1 VAKIRKIIKYF
12 ASLAKIRILSIDFVI
27 LQSKRKKM
35 GINDNM
41 HEPLVDFD
49 GPKEDKS
56 KNIIKVIG
64 VGGGGCNAVRNM
76 YNDGIV
82 NVTFAVCNTD
92 SQSLSKSPI
101 PVKIQLGETGL
112 GAGANP
118 DIGKKAAIVSK
129 NEIERLISDGTKMVF
144 VTAGM
149 GGGTGTGA
157 APVIA
162 GIAKAKGILTIGIV
176 TIPFYFEKK
185 NKIIKALRGVEEMRK
200 NVDALLII
208 NNERICDIYSDTQV
222 TIKESFKRADQ
233 ILSDATKSISELIT
247 VEGDINLDFCDVETT
262 LRGGGG
268 AIMAMGRAN
277 GEHRVE
283 KAVIDALDS
292 PLLYDNDID
301 RAKRI
306 LFNIYT
312 SEKHPL
318 FVSEMTEIDAF
329 MDALDPN
336 IDVIWGVSDDNTLDE
351 DAKVTILAT
360 GFEDDISMD
369 ELSDEQHRN
378 DNYFDNLINNLY
390 KPYKK
395 RIWNFEKNEPQILEP
410 QNTDEEGATVTKKID
425 IDGIPL
431 IVTTGSEED
440 ETETDIDSTD
450 NHVEDN
456 AETTQEEEVTP
467 EEETTPEE
475 TTPVV
480 DTPEEQNPTSTSP
493 SVDNSK
499 KHKPLSFVDRAKKLM
514 EKLTELTQDPEK

>member
-1 VAKIRKIIKYF
+1 
-12 ASLAKIRILSIDFVI
+12 
-27 LQSKRKKM
+27 
-35 GINDNM
+35 M

-467 EEETTPEE
+467 EEKTTPEE

>member
-1 VAKIRKIIKYF
+1 
-12 ASLAKIRILSIDFVI
+12 
-27 LQSKRKKM
+27 
-35 GINDNM
+35 
-41 HEPLVDFD
+41 
-49 GPKEDKS
+49 
-56 KNIIKVIG
+56 
-64 VGGGGCNAVRNM
+64 
-76 YNDGIV
+76 
-82 NVTFAVCNTD
+82 
-92 SQSLSKSPI
+92 
-101 PVKIQLGETGL
+101 
-112 GAGANP
+112 
-118 DIGKKAAIVSK
+118 
-129 NEIERLISDGTKMVF
+129 
-144 VTAGM
+144 
-149 GGGTGTGA
+149 
-157 APVIA
+157 
-162 GIAKAKGILTIGIV
+162 
-176 TIPFYFEKK
+176 
-185 NKIIKALRGVEEMRK
+185 
-200 NVDALLII
+200 VDALLII

-360 GFEDDISMD
+360 GFEDEMSID
-369 ELSDEQHRN
+369 ELSDERHRN

-467 EEETTPEE
+467 EEKTTPEE